1 MSKENKLYDLPPGW
15 IIAKLSDMVI
25 DTKKDFV
32 DGPFGSNLKAN
43 EYRKEG
49 VPIFKIQNIKAGYF
63 LDKNIQFVSPEKA
76 EDLQRHTFQLGDI
89 IITKLGEPLGLCC
102 KVPSKYPF
110 GVIVADL
117 MRIRPSDII
126 VDTNY
131 LTYVINSNFVQ
142 EQFKNITKGTTR
154 ARVNLTIV
162 RDISIPLPPLNEQKR
177 IASKLDEFFSELEK
191 STDQLN
197 ATILKL
203 RIYRQSILKHA
214 FEGRLTE
221 GWRKENKSEKAA
233 TYLQQLE
240 SESLERYKTDIK
252 QWEIAVTEWKSSGS
266 KTKKPSK
273 PSNIVKSKLLTLD
286 EVNTLPKIPSTW
298 IWVRNN
304 DLLYYVTSGSRDW
317 KKYYSKNGANFIRT
331 QDIKTNVLVF
341 DNMACVK
348 LPENVEGKRSLV
360 QKGDLL
366 MTITGANVGKIA
378 HVNEE
383 ISESYVSQS
392 VALMKPIDVSIS
404 SYLHIY
410 FQSNVFGGK
419 MINDSVYGVGRP
431 VLSLENIRDAPIA
444 LPPLK
449 EQIAIVEEIE
459 SQMTIINNF
468 EGTLNRCINQLQGIR
483 YTTLRRAFAGNLLSQ
498 EIEDESAEVSIER
511 IKNKRIEYYQEL
523 ALQNKTIKKRKKMSD
538 ESPAEKDLL
547 SILKN
552 AKGPITAKELW
563 EQSSFKD
570 DIEEFYSE
578 LKKVQLSVIEIE
590 KGILLYQ
597 DENR

>member
-1 MSKENKLYDLPPGW
+1 MSENSISYNLPKGW

-49 VPIFKIQNIKAGYF
+49 IPIFKIQNIKAGYF
-63 LDKNIQFVSPEKA
+63 LDKNIQFISQEKA
-76 EDLQRHTFQLGDI
+76 EELQRHSFQLGDI

-102 KVPSKYPF
+102 KVPNKYPY

-117 MRIRPSDII
+117 MRIRPSEII

-131 LTYVINSNFVQ
+131 LTYAINSKIVQ
-142 EQFKNITKGTTR
+142 DQFKNITKGTTR
-154 ARVNLTIV
+154 SRVNLTIV
-162 RDISIPLPPLNEQKR
+162 RDIAIPLPPINEQKR

-197 ATILKL
+197 ATLFKL
-203 RIYRQSILKHA
+203 QLYRQSILKHA
-214 FEGRLTE
+214 LEGRLTKK
-221 GWRKENKSEKAA
+221 WRSENIHEKAI
-233 TYLQQLE
+233 LDLKQLKNE
-240 SESLERYKTDIK
+240 SFLRYESD
-252 QWEIAVTEWKSSGS
+252 VNVWKSDINEWGLNG
-266 KTKKPSK
+266 KKGKKPAK
-273 PSNIVKSKLLTLD
+273 PSSIVKSKLLLLD
-286 EVNTLPKIPSTW
+286 EINLLPKIPNSW
-298 IWVRNN
+298 LWVRNN

-317 KKYYSKNGANFIRT
+317 KKYYSKKGANFIRT
-331 QDIKTNVLVF
+331 QDIKTNSLVF
-341 DNMACVK
+341 DNIACVN
-348 LPENVEGKRSLV
+348 LPESVEGKRSLV

-392 VALMKPIDVSIS
+392 VALMKPINVSIS
-404 SYLHIY
+404 PYLHIY

-431 VLSLENIRDAPIA
+431 VLSLENIREAPIA
-444 LPPLK
+444 LPPLN
-449 EQIAIVEEIE
+449 EQMVIVEEIE

-468 EGTLNRCINQLQGIR
+468 EETLNKCIGQLQSIR
-483 YTTLRRAFAGNLLSQ
+483 HSTLRRAFEGKLLLQ
-498 EIEDESAEVSIER
+498 ESEDESAEILLER
-511 IKNKRIEYYQEL
+511 IKNKRREYYL
-523 ALQNKTIKKRKKMSD
+523 ALDNQRKTIKKVKKMSNEIPID
-538 ESPAEKDLL
+538 KDIL

-552 AKGPITAKELW
+552 AKEPITAKELW

-570 DIEEFYSE
+570 DIEQFYSE
-578 LKKVQLSVIEIE
+578 LKKVQHSIVEIE
-590 KGILLYQ
+590 KGILSYK
-597 DENR
+597 R